1 MNIRRLLVLLCT
13 VALTAT
19 GLAACGAGDPGAT
32 GSTASAGS
40 AQDLRPADLRGGEGD
55 RTAASSTPCCAPTC
69 NGLPMLSGPVALK
82 VSGPFASRGAGQVPS
97 FDLAL
102 ALALG
107 GQTLSAGAVSTGDK
121 GYLRFQGEA
130 YAVDDASWAKVAKA
144 FTGASKRPGGSLQA
158 LGIDPL
164 TWLADPKVAGQ
175 EDVAGV
181 PTTKISSPVAV
192 GALLDDLARL
202 LGKAGGVTGG
212 TAGVPA
218 RLSPAARKAIQDAV
232 TSATVDLWTGTQDH
246 LLRRAAVRI
255 AFDVPQDQRAKAGG
269 LSSGTVALDLT
280 LTDLNQPQTITP
292 PANAKPLSGLTGLL
306 HGLLGK

>member
-40 AQDLRPADLRGGEGD
+40 AQDLVRQTFAAGKGIHSGKLDAVLRADL
-55 RTAASSTPCCAPTC
+55 